1 MDYSFRYLVERDADL
16 AIISAFEKNK
26 SVRKLFLEGFRK
38 TDSKLLKIYH
48 SYMQQEEGYGFG
60 ESDIIFVMEDD
71 NGKFA
76 IFIEDKIK
84 ANAQPS
90 QSTRYDIRAKHLID
104 KNEFSDYRVFLC
116 APNFYLNG
124 DSKNVV
130 GYKYK
135 VPYEAIARLLPDCL
149 EKSVLETAASGKG
162 CSVID
167 AGVTNFW
174 KDLRSFIDKYYPEKL
189 VMKGSD
195 TDKPSGSMWQEFAT
209 PLKGCIIIFKINT
222 RKIDLEFRQMGPKLD
237 ELNRLLSKCGV
248 QETAIRTSKGRSISA
263 SIQLEIPEEYGLSF
277 YIPFYGQEQRAS
289 LWVEKALRLID
300 ITEALIQSGIK
311 EFPLK

>member
-1 MDYSFRYLVERDADL
+1 MIHSFRYLVERDADL
-16 AIISAFEKNK
+16 AIISAFEKNP

-38 TDSKLLKIYH
+38 TNSKIIEIRH

-60 ESDIIFVMEDD
+60 ESDIIFIMEDD

-90 QSTRYDIRAKHLID
+90 QSARYDIRAKHLID
-104 KNEFSDYRVFLC
+104 KREFNGYRVFLC

-130 GYKYK
+130 GYKYR

-149 EKSVLETAASGKG
+149 EKSVLETAASGKD

-209 PLKGCIIIFKINT
+209 PLKGCVIIFKIDS

-248 QETAIRTSKGRSISA
+248 QETAIRTAKGRSISA

-277 YIPFYGQEQRAS
+277 YIPFYGQEQRVS
-289 LWVEKALRLID
+289 LWVEKALRLIG